1 MATIMIAVHH
11 SYLDV
16 SNGLKMAPSN
26 TSQAVKTTIAAAGGG
41 GAREL
46 TCLKLFGTY
55 FFCCIFFYYTNDISY
70 DYDYQQLHLDKT
82 GTSMCQDSHPQHKKK
97 AQMTVHTVVWALI
110 CPSRVPHHNGHKPLS
125 TTNGGS
131 RHVLSPH
138 VCKGTSRYWGDEGK
152 GLRRLCVSSPWSVF
166 LDRYIFIYVFC
177 RIS

>member
-55 FFCCIFFYYTNDISY
+55 FFCCIFFYYTNEISY
-70 DYDYQQLHLDKT
+70 DYNYQQLHLNKS

-97 AQMTVHTVVWALI
+97 GPNDSSYCCLGLNMPVMSATSQW
-110 CPSRVPHHNGHKPLS
+110 PQ
-125 TTNGGS
+125 TTIINDELGLETG
-131 RHVLSPH
+131 LEPP
-138 VCKGTSRYWGDEGK
+138 CKGTSRYWGDKGK
-152 GLRRLCVSSPWSVF
+152 GSRHVHVSSPWSV
-166 LDRYIFIYVFC
+166 Y
-177 RIS
+177 